1 MLCLEDCGPEAGKLM
16 AVVDL
21 DYMELLQDATVQ
33 SNLVILEVRHHLAAE
48 VDEKDVCEL
57 LLGLKITFI
66 SLNIGL
72 DLVDIISALEQGTHG
87 LLSSL
92 NVTDVRLALFD
103 LLDESC
109 NSSLDALA
117 LIEGRIKGVQV
128 VDLSLNPVVKI
139 SKGITEVL

>member
-21 DYMELLQDATVQ
+21 DYMELLKDAAVQ

-92 NVTDVRLALFD
+92 NVSDVRLALFD

-117 LIEGRIKGVQV
+117 FVEGRIKGVQV